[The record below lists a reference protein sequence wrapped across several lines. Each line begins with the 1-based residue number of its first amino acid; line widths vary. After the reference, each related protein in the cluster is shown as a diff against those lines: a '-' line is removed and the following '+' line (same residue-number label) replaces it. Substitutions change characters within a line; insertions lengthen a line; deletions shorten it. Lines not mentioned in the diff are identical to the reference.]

1 MRHLSLR
8 HHFILRNTSVAGP
21 AVAAAVSWVPP
32 CGCTTAIFMSSI
44 HSPLSPQPPSC
55 PQFYFPQKHQAG
67 FLRIFLFIEALPKST
82 AQGLLLSSWAVL
94 WLPRYMD
101 PQSLSESSKCFSSSF
116 RYPAVF
122 LHFYQLDVCPVFIR
136 HFSLCQETGG
146 RTDKAHEKSH
156 ENPLTSLML
165 TCDPKG
171 CQGRKIA
178 SRLKIDAHCS
188 IRQLNYG
195 PVKEFLKD

>member
-55 PQFYFPQKHQAG
+55 PQFYVPQKHQAG

-82 AQGLLLSSWAVL
+82 AQDLLLFSWAVL
-94 WLPRYMD
+94 WLLRYMD
-101 PQSLSESSKCFSSSF
+101 LQSLSESSKCFSSSLC
-116 RYPAVF
+116 YPAVF
-122 LHFYQLDVCPVFIR
+122 LHFYQLDVCPVFVT
-136 HFSLCQETGG
+136 SLYVKRRGG
-146 RTDKAHEKSH
+146 GLIKLMKSH
-156 ENPLTSLML
+156 M
-165 TCDPKG
+165 
-171 CQGRKIA
+171 KI
-178 SRLKIDAHCS
+178 L
-188 IRQLNYG
+188 
-195 PVKEFLKD
+195 

>member
-1 MRHLSLR
+1 MRHLYLR

-21 AVAAAVSWVPP
+21 AVAAAVSWVPR

-94 WLPRYMD
+94 WPWSYLNIWNFKVCQRAANVFPH
-101 PQSLSESSKCFSSSF
+101 LSAIQLCF
-116 RYPAVF
+116 
-122 LHFYQLDVCPVFIR
+122 FISTNWM
-136 HFSLCQETGG
+136 FVQCGYVTYLCQETGG
-146 RTDKAHEKSH
+146 TDW
-156 ENPLTSLML
+156 
-165 TCDPKG
+165 
-171 CQGRKIA
+171 
-178 SRLKIDAHCS
+178 
-188 IRQLNYG
+188 
-195 PVKEFLKD
+195 

>member
-1 MRHLSLR
+1 MWKKNTNNWTEMRHLSLR

-94 WLPRYMD
+94 WPRGYLNIWTFKVCQRAANVF
-101 PQSLSESSKCFSSSF
+101 PHLSAIQLCFFISTNWMFFQCGLDTSF
-116 RYPAVF
+116 LYVKRRGDG
-122 LHFYQLDVCPVFIR
+122 LMKLM
-136 HFSLCQETGG
+136 
-146 RTDKAHEKSH
+146 KSH
-156 ENPLTSLML
+156 M
-165 TCDPKG
+165 
-171 CQGRKIA
+171 KI
-178 SRLKIDAHCS
+178 L
-188 IRQLNYG
+188 
-195 PVKEFLKD
+195 